1 VRFYNFN
8 WNEAAAIGTCSHCVQ
23 PEDLGA
29 RTSTIEKLWFDPETV
44 TKRISWNFPGRAILY
59 DLDGTTTGKG
69 PNSWATPYFKHNEQE
84 GCEYDDATSN
94 IPSLFCDNS
103 VEVRKVYFSSF
114 SPGHRFK
121 LQPMR
126 IL

>member
-29 RTSTIEKLWFDPETV
+29 RTSTIAKLWFDPETV
-44 TKRISWNFPGRAILY
+44 TKRIKWNFPGRGILY

-69 PNSWATPYFKHNEQE
+69 PRSWATPYFKHNDQDE
-84 GCEYDDATSN
+84 CEVHEATTVPAS
-94 IPSLFCDNS
+94 IFCTN
-103 VEVRKVYFSSF
+103 KV
-114 SPGHRFK
+114 
-121 LQPMR
+121 
-126 IL
+126 